1 MIRAVLVVGI
11 VLSVVVLVRGP
22 RGVRHQAL
30 RRLALLAF
38 AAGALLSLVY
48 PDSWTWAARRLD
60 VGRGAD
66 LLLYLT
72 IVTFLGFVATSY
84 VRFQEMQQQI
94 TRLSRRVA
102 LDTAPP
108 PPPRPELAPRPELLA
123 RPDPARPEP
132 AAPHAGAVGERS
144 AQDRERAAGPHPRG

>member
-1 MIRAVLVVGI
+1 MIRVVLVVAI
-11 VLSVVVLVRGP
+11 VGVVVVLVRGP

-30 RRLALLAF
+30 RRLALLSF
-38 AAGALLSLVY
+38 AVGAVVSLLY
-48 PDSWTWAARRLD
+48 PESWTWAARLLD

-102 LDTAPP
+102 LDAAPP
-108 PPPRPELAPRPELLA
+108 PTPRQEPPHRPEEQDAPQP
-123 RPDPARPEP
+123 
-132 AAPHAGAVGERS
+132 V
-144 AQDRERAAGPHPRG
+144 

>member
-1 MIRAVLVVGI
+1 MRPPAPRPSGRSRRCPVIRAVLVVGI
-11 VLSVVVLVRGP
+11 VGVVLVLVRGP

-38 AAGALLSLVY
+38 AVGALVSLAF
-48 PDSWTWAARRLD
+48 PDSWTWAARLLD

-72 IVTFLGFVATSY
+72 IVAFLGFVATSY
-84 VRFQEMQQQI
+84 IRFQEMQQQI

-102 LDTAPP
+102 LDAAPP
-108 PPPRPELAPRPELLA
+108 PPAPGDVA
-123 RPDPARPEP
+123 TTGGTAATVP
-132 AAPHAGAVGERS
+132 AAGE
-144 AQDRERAAGPHPRG
+144 D